1 MIAVYLWKAG
11 SAEGVTD
18 DHGRARSLAAGF
30 MLANGA
36 AEAVVETAH
45 YGDAVRLLDP
55 GYVRTG
61 GPCWT
66 GRRQGSRVVWR
77 CRWVPAPKPAPALA
91 AAS

>member
-1 MIAVYLWKAG
+1 MKVFLWAAG

-45 YGDAVRLLDP
+45 YDDAIRSLDA
-55 GYVRTG
+55 GYAKTAGQR
-61 GPCWT
+61 WT
-66 GRRQGSRVVWR
+66 GHRQDSQVVWNR
-77 CRWVPAPKPAPALA
+77 CWVKAPKPEPPLLA
-91 AAS
+91 AS